1 MVDNSRKSSR
11 RAAKKLIRLA
21 KENPGMYSR
30 SDVMYAK
37 LIKRVTKKDSS
48 ETGTN
53 TITKD
58 SKDRNPA

>member
-11 RAAKKLIRLA
+11 KAAKKLIRLA
-21 KENPGMYSR
+21 KENPSMYSR

-48 ETGTN
+48 ETGTLD
-53 TITKD
+53 TKND
-58 SKDRNPA
+58 L

>member
-30 SDVMYAK
+30 PDVMYAK
-37 LIKRVTKKDSS
+37 MIKRLTKKDSL
-48 ETGTN
+48 ETGTLD
-53 TITKD
+53 TKND
-58 SKDRNPA
+58 L

>member
-30 SDVMYAK
+30 SEVMYAK
-37 LIKRVTKKDSS
+37 MIKRVTKRDSL
-48 ETGTN
+48 ETGTLD
-53 TITKD
+53 TKND
-58 SKDRNPA
+58 L

>member
-21 KENPGMYSR
+21 KANPGMYSR

-48 ETGTN
+48 ETGTLD
-53 TITKD
+53 TKND
-58 SKDRNPA
+58 L